1 MAQENEIKILMHNDA
16 PFQCILD
23 GCQFV
28 KFETVNAQPIG
39 DTEQQQQ
46 ETEEAQSKSYLIKFH
61 FVKRMAEIL
70 KSEAE
75 REEELR
81 QKKEAME
88 REIAE
93 EKARRYEIVEKIKL
107 EIAIKEN
114 QQKLSLVDKYALEAQ
129 KDYLQVSME
138 ELRNSGN
145 FSCPKK
151 YLDQRDTP
159 LEIPME
165 CIRKLCDTVDRDF
178 DDRIS
183 IQELKTYIE
192 KKELP
197 FEEGVAEAMFEDA
210 IKGRGYIN
218 ESQRVAPLA
227 HEEVAA
233 TVRGRHCWDKVN
245 KRWHVVYPPF
255 RNYWIVL
262 LLTVNERIFSMPLPK
277 VIPQRIVAQ
286 FEQDEEYEQIQRMGG
301 SIQQEGGNMGVSQ
314 YFANVGTSSIS

>member
-1 MAQENEIKILMHNDA
+1 
-16 PFQCILD
+16 
-23 GCQFV
+23 
-28 KFETVNAQPIG
+28 
-39 DTEQQQQ
+39 
-46 ETEEAQSKSYLIKFH
+46 
-61 FVKRMAEIL
+61 
-70 KSEAE
+70 
-75 REEELR
+75 
-81 QKKEAME
+81 
-88 REIAE
+88 
-93 EKARRYEIVEKIKL
+93 
-107 EIAIKEN
+107 
-114 QQKLSLVDKYALEAQ
+114 
-129 KDYLQVSME
+129 ME
-138 ELRNSGN
+138 EIRQSGN
-145 FSCPKK
+145 FSCPLK

-183 IQELKTYIE
+183 LQELKDYIA

-197 FEEGVAEAMFEDA
+197 FEDGVSELMFEDA

-233 TVRGRHCWDKVN
+233 TVRGRQKWDPKA
-245 KRWHVVYPPF
+245 KKWHVEYPPF

-286 FEQDEEYEQIQRMGG
+286 YEQDEEYEQMKLMGG
-301 SIQQEGGNMGVSQ
+301 G
-314 YFANVGTSSIS
+314 SSI